1 MSPLDCEG
9 TPGCLHSRQR
19 NHRVQGVPFINDILR
34 YDSLSIVGL
43 EKNTGKTECLKYVLD
58 RLPVNSRRIAVT
70 SIGIDG
76 ETVDQVTRT
85 QKPEIVL
92 REGTYFATSEA
103 HYRQRRLV
111 SELIDVSDESTSL
124 GRVVTAQART
134 GGKILLSGPSSAS
147 GLRRWMG
154 EMRQRFNID
163 LVVIDGALSRMSSA
177 SPAVSQSMILATGAA
192 YSANL
197 NTLVSKTAHV
207 VDLINLDLTGERNLE
222 MLTPLEKGL
231 WFIDKDGALTSLDT
245 MTSLSR
251 DIHFEG
257 MDNCETIY
265 VAGALVDGFL
275 EKVRKNRQLKQVELV
290 VRDFTKIFVTPQQF
304 RLFIK
309 AGGRVRVLQKSKL
322 IAVTVNP
329 TSPSGYVL
337 DSDTLCGRLSE
348 AIGLPVYDLL
358 KNNQQCN

>member
-1 MSPLDCEG
+1 ML
-9 TPGCLHSRQR
+9 
-19 NHRVQGVPFINDILR
+19 PFIDEIMR

-58 RLPVNSRRIAVT
+58 RLPVQDKRIAVT

-92 REGTYFATSEA
+92 REGMYFGTSEM

-111 SELIDVSDESTSL
+111 SELIDVSDENTSL
-124 GRVVTAQART
+124 GRVVTAKALT
-134 GGKILLSGPSSAS
+134 TGKILLSGPSSAS
-147 GLRRWMG
+147 SLKRWMN
-154 EMRQRFNID
+154 EMRRLDID
-163 LVVIDGALSRMSSA
+163 LVIIDGALSRMSSA

-197 NTLVSKTAHV
+197 STLVSKTSHV
-207 VDLINLDLTGERNLE
+207 VDLVNLE
-222 MLTPLEKGL
+222 LTSEDNIKRLMPLERGV
-231 WFIDKDGALTSLDT
+231 WFIDGDGSLHGLDA
-245 MTSLSR
+245 MTSLSK
-251 DIHFEG
+251 DIRFEG
-257 MDNCETIY
+257 MDDCKTLY
-265 VAGALVDGFL
+265 VSGALVDSFL
-275 EKVRKNRQLKQVELV
+275 EKVRKNKSLKHAELV

-309 AGGRVRVLQKSKL
+309 AGGRIRVMQKSKL

-337 DSDTLCGRLSE
+337 DSDTLCNRLSE
-348 AIGLPVYDLL
+348 AIQLPVYDLL
-358 KNNQQCN
+358 KNNQL

>member
-1 MSPLDCEG
+1 M
-9 TPGCLHSRQR
+9 
-19 NHRVQGVPFINDILR
+19 PFINDILQ

-58 RLPVNSRRIAVT
+58 RLPVQTKRIAVT

-92 REGTYFATSEA
+92 REGMYFGTSEA

-111 SELIDVSDESTSL
+111 SELIDVSNESTSL
-124 GRVVTAQART
+124 GRVVTAKAVT

-147 GLRRWMG
+147 SLKRWMG
-154 EMRQRFNID
+154 DMKQRFGID
-163 LVVIDGALSRMSSA
+163 LVIIDGALSRMSSA

-197 NTLVSKTAHV
+197 STLVSTTAFM
-207 VDLINLDLTGERNLE
+207 VDLVNLDLTSERNINTL
-222 MLTPLEKGL
+222 MPLEKGL
-231 WFIDKDGALTSLDT
+231 WFIDKDGELHSLDT
-245 MTSLSR
+245 MTSLSK

-257 MDNCETIY
+257 MDGCQTLF

-275 EKVRKNRQLKQVELV
+275 KKVRKNKNLKQAELV

-304 RLFIK
+304 RLFLK
-309 AGGRVRVLQKSKL
+309 AGGRIRVLQKSKL

-337 DSDTLCGRLSE
+337 DSDILCDKLSE
-348 AIGLPVYDLL
+348 AIGLPVYDLI
-358 KNNQQCN
+358 KNKL

>member
-1 MSPLDCEG
+1 ML
-9 TPGCLHSRQR
+9 
-19 NHRVQGVPFINDILR
+19 PFINDILR

-58 RLPVNSRRIAVT
+58 RLPVQTRRIAVT

-76 ETVDQVTRT
+76 ESVDQVTRT

-92 REGTYFATSEA
+92 PEGMFFGTSEM
-103 HYRQRRLV
+103 HYRQRRLT

-124 GRVVTAQART
+124 GRVVTARALT
-134 GGKILLSGPSSAS
+134 SGKILLSGPSSAS
-147 GLRRWMG
+147 SLRRWMG
-154 EMRQRFNID
+154 EMQQHFDID
-163 LVVIDGALSRMSSA
+163 LVIIDGALSRLSSA

-192 YSANL
+192 YSANIA
-197 NTLVSKTAHV
+197 TLVSKTAHV
-207 VDLINLDLTGERNLE
+207 VDLINLELTSEENICKLE
-222 MLTPLEKGL
+222 PLDKGL
-231 WFIDKDGALTSLDT
+231 WFIDKEGGLHSLDSV
-245 MTSLSR
+245 TSLSK

-257 MDNCETIY
+257 MDGCKTLY

-275 EKVRKNRQLKQVELV
+275 EKVRKNKDLKQVELV
-290 VRDFTKIFVTPQQF
+290 IRDFTKIFVAPQQF

-309 AGGRVRVLQKSKL
+309 AGGRIRVLQKSKL

-337 DSDTLCGRLSE
+337 DSDTLCGKLSE
-348 AIGLPVYDLL
+348 AIELPVYDLL
-358 KNNQQCN
+358 KQQ

>member
-1 MSPLDCEG
+1 M
-9 TPGCLHSRQR
+9 
-19 NHRVQGVPFINDILR
+19 RVLPFINDILR
-34 YDSLSIVGL
+34 YESLSIVGL

-58 RLPVNSRRIAVT
+58 RLPVQTKRIAVT

-92 REGTYFATSEA
+92 REGMYFGTSET

-111 SELIDVSDESTSL
+111 SELIDVSDENTSL
-124 GRVVTAQART
+124 GRVVTARALT

-147 GLRRWMG
+147 SLRRWMG
-154 EMRQRFNID
+154 DMRRLGID
-163 LVVIDGALSRMSSA
+163 LVIIDGALSRMSSA

-192 YSANL
+192 YSANI

-207 VDLINLDLTGERNLE
+207 VDLVNLDLTSEKNRDTLS
-222 MLTPLEKGL
+222 LLDKGL
-231 WFIDKDGALTSLDT
+231 WFIDKQGELHTLDT
-245 MTSLSR
+245 MTSLSK
-251 DIHFEG
+251 DIHFQG
-257 MDNCETIY
+257 MEDCETLY

-275 EKVRKNRQLKQVELV
+275 EKVRKNKNLKQVELV

-309 AGGRVRVLQKSKL
+309 AGGRISVLQKSKL

-337 DSDTLCGRLSE
+337 DSDTLCARLSE
-348 AIGLPVYDLL
+348 AIRLPVYDLI
-358 KNNQQCN
+358 KNNG

>member
-1 MSPLDCEG
+1 VL
-9 TPGCLHSRQR
+9 
-19 NHRVQGVPFINDILR
+19 PFINDILR

-58 RLPVNSRRIAVT
+58 RLPVQTKRIAVT

-92 REGTYFATSEA
+92 REGLYFGTSET

-111 SELIDVSDESTSL
+111 SELIDVSDENTSL
-124 GRVVTAQART
+124 GRVVTARALT

-147 GLRRWMG
+147 SLRRWMG
-154 EMRQRFNID
+154 DMRRLGID
-163 LVVIDGALSRMSSA
+163 LVIIDGALSRMSSA

-192 YSANL
+192 YSANI

-207 VDLINLDLTGERNLE
+207 VDLVNLE
-222 MLTPLEKGL
+222 LTSEKNRDTLSLLDKGL
-231 WFIDKDGALTSLDT
+231 WFIDKQGELHTLDT
-245 MTSLSR
+245 MTSLSK
-251 DIHFEG
+251 DIHFQG
-257 MDNCETIY
+257 MEDCETLY

-275 EKVRKNRQLKQVELV
+275 EKVRKNKNLKQVELV

-309 AGGRVRVLQKSKL
+309 AGGRISVLQKSKL

-337 DSDTLCGRLSE
+337 DSDTLCARLSE
-348 AIGLPVYDLL
+348 AIRLPVYDLI
-358 KNNQQCN
+358 KNNG

>member
-1 MSPLDCEG
+1 VL
-9 TPGCLHSRQR
+9 
-19 NHRVQGVPFINDILR
+19 PFIDDILR

-58 RLPVNSRRIAVT
+58 RLPVQSKRIAVT

-76 ETVDQVTRT
+76 ETIDQVTRT

-92 REGTYFATSEA
+92 REGMYFGTSEM

-111 SELIDVSDESTSL
+111 SELIDVSDENTSL
-124 GRVVTAQART
+124 GRVVTARALT

-147 GLRRWMG
+147 SLKRWMD
-154 EMRQRFNID
+154 EMHRSGIE

-192 YSANL
+192 YSANM

-207 VDLINLDLTGERNLE
+207 VELVNLDLTSDENIKKL
-222 MLTPLEKGL
+222 MPLEKGV
-231 WFIDKDGALTSLDT
+231 WFIDKQGHLNGLDAV
-245 MTSLSR
+245 TSLSR

-257 MDNCETIY
+257 MEDCETLY

-275 EKVRKNRQLKQVELV
+275 EKVRKNKSLKQAELV
-290 VRDFTKIFVTPQQF
+290 VRDFTKVFVTPQQF
-304 RLFIK
+304 RLFLK
-309 AGGRVRVLQKSKL
+309 GGGRLHVLQRSKL
-322 IAVTVNP
+322 LAVTVNP

-358 KNNQQCN
+358 KNNQQ

>member
-1 MSPLDCEG
+1 VL
-9 TPGCLHSRQR
+9 
-19 NHRVQGVPFINDILR
+19 PFIDEILR

-58 RLPVNSRRIAVT
+58 RLPVQSKRIAVT

-92 REGTYFATSEA
+92 REGMYFGTSEM

-124 GRVVTAQART
+124 GRVVTAKALT

-147 GLRRWMG
+147 SLKRWMD
-154 EMRQRFNID
+154 EMQQHFGID
-163 LVVIDGALSRMSSA
+163 LVIIDGALSRMSSA

-192 YSANL
+192 YSANIT
-197 NTLVSKTAHV
+197 TLVSKTAHV
-207 VDLINLDLTGERNLE
+207 VDLVNLELTGDDNIVKL
-222 MLTPLEKGL
+222 MPLEKGL
-231 WFIDKDGALTSLDT
+231 WFIDSDGNLKGLDAV
-245 MTSLSR
+245 TSLSK

-257 MDNCETIY
+257 MDHCKTLY

-275 EKVRKNRQLKQVELV
+275 EKVRKSKSLKQVELV

-304 RLFIK
+304 RLFLK
-309 AGGRVRVLQKSKL
+309 AGGRISVLQKSKL

-337 DSDTLCGRLSE
+337 DSDILCGKLSE
-348 AIGLPVYDLL
+348 AIGLPVYDLI
-358 KNNQQCN
+358 KNNR

>member
-1 MSPLDCEG
+1 M
-9 TPGCLHSRQR
+9 
-19 NHRVQGVPFINDILR
+19 PFINDILK
-34 YDSLSIVGL
+34 YNSLSIVGL

-58 RLPVNSRRIAVT
+58 RLPVQTKRIAVT

-92 REGTYFATSEA
+92 REGMYFGTSEM

-124 GRVVTAQART
+124 GRVVTARALT
-134 GGKILLSGPSSAS
+134 GGKILLSGPSSGS
-147 GLRRWMG
+147 SLKRWMG
-154 EMRQRFNID
+154 SMGQFGID
-163 LVVIDGALSRMSSA
+163 LVIIDGALSRLSSA

-192 YSANL
+192 YSANIS
-197 NTLVSKTAHV
+197 TLVSKTAHV
-207 VDLINLDLTGERNLE
+207 VDLVNLDLTTEGNMRL
-222 MLTPLEKGL
+222 LSPLEQGV
-231 WFIDKDGALTSLDT
+231 WFIDTDGVLHDLD
-245 MTSLSR
+245 MLSSLSQ
-251 DIHFEG
+251 DICFEG
-257 MDNCETIY
+257 MENCATLY
-265 VAGALVDGFL
+265 VAGALVDSFL
-275 EKVRKNRQLKQVELV
+275 EKVRQNKHLRQAEIV

-304 RLFIK
+304 KLFLK
-309 AGGRVRVLQKSKL
+309 AGGRIRVLQKSKL

-337 DSDTLCGRLSE
+337 DSDTLCGKLTE

-358 KNNQQCN
+358 KSKTCN

>member
-1 MSPLDCEG
+1 ML
-9 TPGCLHSRQR
+9 
-19 NHRVQGVPFINDILR
+19 PFIDDILR

-58 RLPVNSRRIAVT
+58 RLPVQSKRIAVT

-76 ETVDQVTRT
+76 ETIDQVTRT

-92 REGTYFATSEA
+92 REGMYFGTSEM

-111 SELIDVSDESTSL
+111 SELIDVSDENTSL
-124 GRVVTAQART
+124 GRVVTARALT

-147 GLRRWMG
+147 SLKRWMD
-154 EMRQRFNID
+154 EMHRSGIE

-192 YSANL
+192 YSANM
-197 NTLVSKTAHV
+197 NTLVSKTAHIV
-207 VDLINLDLTGERNLE
+207 ELVNLDLTSDENIKKL
-222 MLTPLEKGL
+222 MPLDKGV
-231 WFIDKDGALTSLDT
+231 WFIDKQGCLNGLDAV
-245 MTSLSR
+245 TSLSR

-257 MDNCETIY
+257 MEDCENLY

-275 EKVRKNRQLKQVELV
+275 EKVRKNKSLKQAELV
-290 VRDFTKIFVTPQQF
+290 VRDFTKVFVTPQQF
-304 RLFIK
+304 RLFLK
-309 AGGRVRVLQKSKL
+309 GGGRLHVLQRSKL
-322 IAVTVNP
+322 LAVTVNP

-358 KNNQQCN
+358 KNNQQ

>member
-1 MSPLDCEG
+1 ML
-9 TPGCLHSRQR
+9 
-19 NHRVQGVPFINDILR
+19 PFIEEILKC
-34 YDSLSIVGL
+34 DSLSIVGL

-58 RLPVNSRRIAVT
+58 NLPVESKRIAVT

-85 QKPEIVL
+85 QKPEISL
-92 REGTYFATSEA
+92 RQGMYFGTSEM

-111 SELIDVSDESTSL
+111 SELIDVSDETTSL
-124 GRVVTAQART
+124 GRVVTAKALT
-134 GGKILLSGPSSAS
+134 GGKILLSGPSSS
-147 GLRRWMG
+147 NSLRRWMRD
-154 EMRQRFNID
+154 MRRHDID
-163 LVVIDGALSRMSSA
+163 LVIIDGALSRLSSA
-177 SPAVSQSMILATGAA
+177 SPAVSQSLILATGAA

-197 NTLVSKTAHV
+197 TTLVSKTAHV
-207 VDLINLDLTGERNLE
+207 VDLVNLELTSERNINTL
-222 MLTPLEKGL
+222 MPLEKGV
-231 WFIDKDGALTSLDT
+231 WFIDKSGELKELDAV
-245 MTSLSR
+245 TSLSR

-257 MDNCETIY
+257 MDDCKTLY

-275 EKVRKNRQLKQVELV
+275 EKVRKNKSLRQVELV
-290 VRDFTKIFVTPQQF
+290 VRDFTKIFVAPQQF

-309 AGGRVRVLQKSKL
+309 AGGRIRVLQRSKL

-337 DSDTLCGRLSE
+337 DSDTLCDRLSE

-358 KNNQQCN
+358 KNNR

>member
-1 MSPLDCEG
+1 M
-9 TPGCLHSRQR
+9 
-19 NHRVQGVPFINDILR
+19 
-34 YDSLSIVGL
+34 GL

-58 RLPVNSRRIAVT
+58 RLPVQTKRIAVT

-92 REGTYFATSEA
+92 REGMYFGTSEM

-111 SELIDVSDESTSL
+111 SELFDVSDESTSL
-124 GRVVTAQART
+124 GRVVTAKAIT

-147 GLRRWMG
+147 SLRRWMG
-154 EMRQRFNID
+154 KMQQRFGID
-163 LVVIDGALSRMSSA
+163 LIIIDGALSRMSSA
-177 SPAVSQSMILATGAA
+177 SPAVSQSLILATGAA
-192 YSANL
+192 YSANMA
-197 NTLVSKTAHV
+197 TLVSKTAHV
-207 VDLINLDLTGERNLE
+207 VDLVNLE
-222 MLTPLEKGL
+222 LTSEDNIRLLEPLDKGL
-231 WFIDKDGALTSLDT
+231 WFVDVDGALHSLDALTSL
-245 MTSLSR
+245 SK

-257 MDNCETIY
+257 MDGCKTLY

-275 EKVRKNRQLKQVELV
+275 EKVRKNKDLKQVELV

-304 RLFIK
+304 RLFVK
-309 AGGRVRVLQKSKL
+309 SGGQIRVLQKSKL

-337 DSDTLCGRLSE
+337 DSDILCGRLSE
-348 AIGLPVYDLL
+348 AIGLPVYDLM
-358 KNNQQCN
+358 KNNQ